1 MLREN
6 LTRILPNTRLDRQ
19 TFMQLI
25 TSLNL
30 RKSEYLSKDRFIS
43 YHHQLRLIFSLG
55 HKVKSILEIGIYNS
69 LLTDILKR
77 NGYEV
82 TTADIDPNLN
92 PDITLD
98 LATDFSLPQDKFD
111 AIVLFQVLEHLP
123 YEQSEIALKK
133 LAAATKKYLIISLPF
148 NSTYLALQFR
158 VSDIPRPRYL
168 FFKIPKFWSTK
179 PISDQHYWEVG
190 LKGYPQQR
198 ILNSIAD
205 AGLTVKQEF
214 IDPMNA
220 YHYFL
225 VLEKNTSK

>member
-1 MLREN
+1 
-6 LTRILPNTRLDRQ
+6 
-19 TFMQLI
+19 MQLI

-43 YHHQLRLIFSLG
+43 YHHQLRLLFSLG
-55 HKVKSILEIGIYNS
+55 NKVTNVLEIGIYNS
-69 LLTDILKR
+69 FLTDILKR

-82 TTADIDPNLN
+82 TTADLN

-98 LATDFSLPQDKFD
+98 LATDFLLPKDKFD

-123 YEQSEIALKK
+123 YEQSEKALKK
-133 LAAATKKYLIISLPF
+133 LAEATKKYLVISLPY

-158 VSDIPRPRYL
+158 VSDIPRSRYL
-168 FFKIPKFWSTK
+168 SLKIPKFWSTK
-179 PISDQHYWEVG
+179 PVSDQHYWEVG
-190 LKGYPQQR
+190 LKNYPQKR
-198 ILNSIAD
+198 ILNSITN

-214 IDPMNA
+214 IDPMNP

-225 VLEKNTSK
+225 VLEKTTSNN

>member
-1 MLREN
+1 
-6 LTRILPNTRLDRQ
+6 
-19 TFMQLI
+19 MQLI

-55 HKVKSILEIGIYNS
+55 NKVNNILEIGIYNS
-69 LLTDILKR
+69 FLTDILKR

-98 LATDFSLPQDKFD
+98 LATDFSLPKDKFD

-123 YEQSEIALKK
+123 YEQSELALKK
-133 LAAATKKYLIISLPF
+133 LAEATNKYLVISLPY

-158 VSDIPRPRYL
+158 ISEVPRSRYL
-168 FFKIPKFWSTK
+168 FLKIPKFWSKT
-179 PISDQHYWEVG
+179 PISNQHYWEVG
-190 LKGYPQQR
+190 LKDYPQKR
-198 ILNSIAD
+198 ILNSIAN
-205 AGLTVKQEF
+205 AGLTIKQEF

-225 VLEKNTSK
+225 VLEKNNSK